1 MSSARVGSGRWVVI
15 ETLGSIL
22 GIVLSDL
29 VLSGDNAVVIGIAAR
44 RLSPERRRRAII
56 IGGAG
61 AIGLRIFFTAI
72 AAVLLD
78 LPLIELVGGLLLLWI
93 AWKLLQPEQN
103 ETGGVSEADTLRSA
117 VKTIILADV
126 VMSLD
131 NILAVG
137 GLADGELWLLL
148 FGLGLSI
155 PIILAGSE
163 VVARVLGR
171 VPVLVYVGVVV
182 LIWTATRMVLEDH
195 ALQSRIR
202 EVSRVEHAVVAMV
215 TSAVII
221 GLGRRAVA
229 RAVAEEAA
237 YAAAE
242 DAGGSRG
249 AGA

>member
-1 MSSARVGSGRWVVI
+1 MKAGFVVI
-15 ETLGSIL
+15 ETLGSIV

-44 RLSPERRRRAII
+44 RLSPERRRRAIL

-61 AIGLRIFFTAI
+61 AIGLRVIFTAM
-72 AAVLLD
+72 AAFLLD
-78 LPLIELVGGLLLLWI
+78 LPLIELVGGFLLLWI
-93 AWKLLQPEQN
+93 AWKLLQPQGE
-103 ETGGVSEADTLRSA
+103 EHGAVAEAESLRAA

-137 GLADGELWLLL
+137 GLADGEMWLLI

-171 VPVLVYVGVVV
+171 VPVLVYVGVLV
-182 LIWTATRMVLEDH
+182 LILTATRMILEDH
-195 ALQSRIR
+195 
-202 EVSRVEHAVVAMV
+202 VVVTHVYHAVLWQHLVAAGAV
-215 TSAVII
+215 SALMI
-221 GLGRRAVA
+221 GWVRRVA
-229 RAVAEEAA
+229 RQS
-237 YAAAE
+237 AAA
-242 DAGGSRG
+242 DAGAVEARG
-249 AGA
+249 

>member
-1 MSSARVGSGRWVVI
+1 VI
-15 ETLGSIL
+15 EILGSIL

-72 AAVLLD
+72 AALLLD
-78 LPLIELVGGLLLLWI
+78 LPLIELIGGLLLLWI
-93 AWKLLQPEQN
+93 AWKLLQPEEH
-103 ETGGVSEADTLRSA
+103 ETDSVSEAETLRAA

-171 VPVLVYVGVVV
+171 VPALVYVGVVV

-195 ALQSRIR
+195 VVQTHVHGASRL
-202 EVSRVEHAVVAMV
+202 EHAIVATLASV
-215 TSAVII
+215 VII
-221 GLGRRAVA
+221 GLGRRAMA
-229 RAVAEEAA
+229 RSVAEETA
-237 YAAAE
+237 YRASQEAS
-242 DAGGSRG
+242 GGRSVGGDGG
-249 AGA
+249 A